1 MLFGLGN
8 HKRCR
13 RLDRT
18 RLFARGLLKKTGKT
32 SEGTEMGLLLRW
44 LIAFLLLA
52 ATYNPTDYN
61 YVVWARANYVE
72 ELPLTVLLGLLL
84 LIGYVIYLRATLRS
98 IGAFGMT
105 VVLAVLAAIAWVLHD
120 YDMLSLDNG
129 AVNIWLAILALS
141 IVLGIGLGWSIVRR
155 MLTGQVAVDD
165 VEA

>member
-1 MLFGLGN
+1 
-8 HKRCR
+8 
-13 RLDRT
+13 
-18 RLFARGLLKKTGKT
+18 
-32 SEGTEMGLLLRW
+32 MGLLLRW

-61 YVVWARANYVE
+61 FVVWARANYVE

-98 IGAFGMT
+98 MGAFGMT
-105 VVLAVLAAIAWVLHD
+105 VVLAVLAAVAWVLHD
-120 YDMLSLDNG
+120 YNMLSLENG

-155 MLTGQVAVDD
+155 MLTGQVDVDD

>member
-1 MLFGLGN
+1 
-8 HKRCR
+8 
-13 RLDRT
+13 
-18 RLFARGLLKKTGKT
+18 
-32 SEGTEMGLLLRW
+32 MGLLLRW

-61 YVVWARANYVE
+61 FVVWARANYAE

-105 VVLAVLAAIAWVLHD
+105 VVLAVLAAVAWVLHD
-120 YDMLSLDNG
+120 YNMLSLENG
-129 AVNIWLAILALS
+129 AANIWLAILALS

-155 MLTGQVAVDD
+155 MLTGQVDVDD

>member
-1 MLFGLGN
+1 
-8 HKRCR
+8 
-13 RLDRT
+13 
-18 RLFARGLLKKTGKT
+18 
-32 SEGTEMGLLLRW
+32 MGLLLRW

-105 VVLAVLAAIAWVLHD
+105 VVLAVLAAVAWVLHD
-120 YDMLSLDNG
+120 YNMLSLDNG

-155 MLTGQVAVDD
+155 MLTGQVDVDD

>member
-1 MLFGLGN
+1 
-8 HKRCR
+8 
-13 RLDRT
+13 
-18 RLFARGLLKKTGKT
+18 
-32 SEGTEMGLLLRW
+32 MGLLLRW

-61 YVVWARANYVE
+61 FVVWARANYVE

-105 VVLAVLAAIAWVLHD
+105 VVLAVLAAVAWVLHD
-120 YDMLSLDNG
+120 YNMLNLDNG

-155 MLTGQVAVDD
+155 MLTGQVDVDD

>member
-1 MLFGLGN
+1 
-8 HKRCR
+8 
-13 RLDRT
+13 
-18 RLFARGLLKKTGKT
+18 
-32 SEGTEMGLLLRW
+32 MGLLLRW

-61 YVVWARANYVE
+61 FVVWARANYVE

-105 VVLAVLAAIAWVLHD
+105 VVLAVLAAVAWVLHD
-120 YDMLSLDNG
+120 YNMLSLENG
-129 AVNIWLAILALS
+129 AANIWLAILALS

-155 MLTGQVAVDD
+155 MLTGQVDVDD

>member
-1 MLFGLGN
+1 
-8 HKRCR
+8 
-13 RLDRT
+13 
-18 RLFARGLLKKTGKT
+18 
-32 SEGTEMGLLLRW
+32 MGLLLRW

-61 YVVWARANYVE
+61 FVVWARANYAE

-105 VVLAVLAAIAWVLHD
+105 VVLAVLAAVAWVLND
-120 YDMLSLDNG
+120 YNMLSLENG
-129 AVNIWLAILALS
+129 AANIWLAILALS

-155 MLTGQVAVDD
+155 MLTGQVDVDD